1 MGIVQVQNHLPAFEF
16 AGESSRDY
24 GVYITDVNVF
34 DGAARDIELVDIP
47 GRNGA
52 YIIDNGRFNEI
63 TLVYDCA
70 MGADGTDGAADFAD
84 NMAAIR
90 AWLSSVSGY
99 ARLEDDINP
108 DEYRMAAFSG
118 GIKVDT
124 NGKRTGEFSIEFT
137 ARPER
142 FLKSGETAETV
153 TSGATIT
160 NPTKFSAAPLL
171 MVDGY
176 GDIEINDEKITITD
190 TPIGEVPIAGVT
202 TGTVTRVINNV
213 GELLNTGDYIQVG
226 GLIMEVRITPRSG
239 YQIDYDT
246 AQISGTALAYRIMG
260 MSGSSLYAHVDGYTL
275 MIQKGYSGYT
285 NEDRMIIELT
295 AYSEADPTETHN
307 VQIVCEGR
315 TIYDEN
321 ADTLTLTPYV
331 STSDSFRAGV
341 TVTKFTTG
349 PVTGDSSK
357 GSLGEPLYIDLEY
370 GEAYKEESGSII
382 SINNAVSLPAELPK
396 LNPGEN
402 EITYT
407 NHITELQMVPRWWTI

>member
-1 MGIVQVQNHLPAFEF
+1 MGVISVQNHLPAFEF

-34 DGAARDIELVDIP
+34 DGASRDIELVDIP

-52 YIIDNGRFNEI
+52 YIIDNGRFSDIAI
-63 TLVYDCA
+63 TYDCA
-70 MGADGTDGAADFAD
+70 MGADGSAGASDFAD

-118 GIKVDT
+118 GIKVNT

-137 ARPER
+137 AKPER
-142 FLKSGETAETV
+142 YLKSGETAVTV

-176 GDIEINDEKITITD
+176 GDIEINEEKITIYD
-190 TPIGEVPIAGVT
+190 EPIGVLTTPNVAIRGDTFSYAVGILDAANNGDPITVNGAHIAFTAKSNADPGPSIVGVSAEQTSGDITVST
-202 TGTVTRVINNV
+202 TGTVTGNYEARLRCDFGSVQFV
-213 GELLNTGDYIQVG
+213 K
-226 GLIMEVRITPRSG
+226 
-239 YQIDYDT
+239 
-246 AQISGTALAYRIMG
+246 GTA
-260 MSGSSLYAHVDGYTL
+260 
-275 MIQKGYSGYT
+275 K
-285 NEDRMIIELT
+285 
-295 AYSEADPTETHN
+295 TETM
-307 VQIVCEGR
+307 VVAV
-315 TIYDEN
+315 TI
-321 ADTLTLTPYV
+321 AF
-331 STSDSFRAGV
+331 STIP
-341 TVTKFTTG
+341 
-349 PVTGDSSK
+349 PVTGNVNITYAYDGNKTVTVSFTPLSGNWFTEKNPEVATGRISVNSSK

-370 GEAYKEESGSII
+370 GEAYKEESGTII

-396 LNPGEN
+396 LNPGSN